1 MGVLRELGRLTGNL
15 IELVVLSIGALIY
28 AAICIVGAVIDLFT
42 DILGWINDKI
52 EALINDGEN
61 PKEVNVLDGNALS
74 AFIKQNQ
81 ANGTYTQISLNELN
95 AMRNSVINVVTDNNG
110 RILDDQMIRSDTGFA
125 ENTRRQFNGQGM
137 IKIPV

>member
-1 MGVLRELGRLTGNL
+1 MGVLRELGRLAGNL
-15 IELVVLSIGALIY
+15 IELVVMSIGALIY
-28 AAICIVGAVIDLFT
+28 AAICLVGVVIDLLT

-52 EALINDGEN
+52 EELLDEGEQ

-74 AFIKQNQ
+74 SFIREKQLRNE
-81 ANGTYTQISLNELN
+81 YTQISLNELN
-95 AMRNSVINVVTDNNG
+95 AMRNSVVNVVTDNNG